1 MDFTTGELASAL
13 FFVYCA
19 ALAVPQDG
27 RRRSQV
33 FLASAAGILLVVL
46 WRVARPSAVAHDWVL
61 PPLVLLLAY
70 WTSGALFTSPSA
82 SAEERLLA
90 IDRALGI
97 RRVAAALPRL
107 IVESLEVAYAF
118 VYPLIP
124 VALILHLTATE
135 AAGADRFWGVI
146 LITDYVC
153 FGMLPWIQ
161 TRPPRALEP
170 RPPWRSSFRRV
181 NLELLGHA
189 SIGVNTFP
197 SGHAAEALA
206 AALLVVG
213 APTHIVTGMFLVA
226 GAITAGAVFGRYH
239 FAADALAGFAVALAV
254 WALL

>member
-1 MDFTTGELASAL
+1 MGFTVAELASVL

-19 ALAVPQDG
+19 ALAVPHE
-27 RRRSQV
+27 RRRRDRV
-33 FLASAAGILLVVL
+33 LLASAGGILLTIA
-46 WRVARPSAVAHDWVL
+46 WRAFRPWPIAHDWVL
-61 PPLVLLLAY
+61 PPIVLLIAY
-70 WTSGALFTSPSA
+70 WTSGALFTAPSA
-82 SAEERLLA
+82 VAEERLLA

-97 RRVAAALPRL
+97 RAMAGRFPRAIAEL
-107 IVESLEVAYAF
+107 LELSYAF

-124 VALILHLTATE
+124 AALILHLTTTG
-135 AAGADRFWGVI
+135 AAGADRFWAVI

-170 RPPWRSSFRRV
+170 GDPWESEFRRV
-181 NLELLGHA
+181 NLGLLGHA

-213 APTHIVTGMFLVA
+213 APMAVVVGMFLVA
-226 GAITAGAVFGRYH
+226 AAITGGAVFGRYH
-239 FAADALAGFAVALAV
+239 FAADAMAGFGVAVAV
-254 WALL
+254 WTLL